1 VTPHDEFRET
11 LRGCL
16 RVIDEDYRALERD
29 GHASTVTD
37 RSVDFA
43 TAADTALTDTI
54 RDYFASRPRT
64 YRVLSEESTTGTDTA
79 DRATETDAAGGA
91 TEADAPG
98 GGTATDAPDLTVV
111 ADEIDGTANM
121 LNGGDAPFGPVVA
134 IATAGDPTFDDVAAA
149 GFLSLQTGDLYE
161 AYRGEGAVRTE
172 RWARDGGDADRNDAD
187 GDDTDGNDAD
197 GDDADGK
204 SLSTSGRTSVAGDDY
219 PQLLVDQYMLSGVS
233 DVVEHC
239 LSTGYPGD
247 FRSWM
252 YHVALVARG
261 SYDLAVTGDHCELN
275 EAKRATAEELAA
287 GYRLVTEAGGA
298 VVTWEGNDLGP
309 ERIGMA
315 DGRTFDTVVGATGA
329 LAREFAGRLPER

>member
-16 RVIDEDYRALERD
+16 RAIDEDYRALERD

-43 TAADTALTDTI
+43 TAADTELTETI

-64 YRVLSEESTTGTDTA
+64 YRVLSEESVTGTDTA
-79 DRATETDAAGGA
+79 GRA
-91 TEADAPG
+91 TEADAAG
-98 GGTATDAPDLTVV
+98 GRNATDVPDLTVI

-134 IATAGDPTFDDVAAA
+134 IATVGDPTFDDVAAA

-172 RWARDGGDADRNDAD
+172 RWARDGDDSDGNDADRNDAG
-187 GDDTDGNDAD
+187 GDI
-197 GDDADGK
+197 
-204 SLSTSGRTSVAGDDY
+204 LSTSGRTSVAGDDY
-219 PQLLVDQYMLSGVS
+219 PQLLVDQYMLSGVP
-233 DVVEHC
+233 DVVERC

-247 FRSWM
+247 FRSWI

-287 GYRLVTEAGGA
+287 GYRLVTEAGGS
-298 VVTWEGNDLGP
+298 VVTWEGDDLGP

-315 DGRTFDTVVGATGA
+315 EGRTFDTVVGATGA
-329 LAREFAGRLPER
+329 LAREFAGRLPEG